1 MMLRRLLFLSCLI
14 NTTAFRP
21 HVYGTNRHQLSQ
33 LSRRRHLKQG
43 DDLEG
48 LKLDE
53 SKLSAE
59 ERERLAFIQKL
70 STEADE
76 MIRAAGFSIDGEQ
89 DADEIERAVKDT
101 KWSGQSDVES
111 TIASTNSFADLTN
124 RPGLAIT
131 DLAALLT
138 FSSVGRSNHGED
150 LDIFSILVTALPF
163 VAAWFTVSPFAGAYS
178 RAATASRGLAIPK
191 GILLGWATALPLAL
205 GLRGLLKSAVPPT
218 PFIIVSLVATF
229 SLLSVYRLAYV
240 YLFGVT
246 SDEETK
252 SAGAFEVFKM
262 LGSLIKRW

>member
-1 MMLRRLLFLSCLI
+1 MLRPLLFLICLLI
-14 NTTAFRP
+14 STTAFRLGVGRANLRRC
-21 HVYGTNRHQLSQ
+21 HV
-33 LSRRRHLKQG
+33 SRGIGLKQN

-89 DADEIERAVKDT
+89 DAEEIERAVKDT

-111 TIASTNSFADLTN
+111 TISSTNSFADLTN
-124 RPGLAIT
+124 RPGLAFT
-131 DLAALLT
+131 DMAALLT
-138 FSSVGRSNHGED
+138 FSSIGRSNHGED
-150 LDIFSILVTALPF
+150 LDVFSILFTALPF

-191 GILLGWATALPLAL
+191 GILLGWAAALPLAL